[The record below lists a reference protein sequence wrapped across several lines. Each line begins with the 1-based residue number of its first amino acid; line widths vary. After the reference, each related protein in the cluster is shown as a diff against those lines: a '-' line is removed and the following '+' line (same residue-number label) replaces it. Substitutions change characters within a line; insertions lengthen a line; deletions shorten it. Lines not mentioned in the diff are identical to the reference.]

1 MASVSIL
8 KPLDVAE
15 WDDLLLACDCATFFH
30 TAAWAHVLSGSYGY
44 TPLYFTIIENGRL
57 TGLIPAME
65 IDSFLTGK
73 RGVSLPFTDFCL
85 PIAADS
91 ESFIA
96 LQDAVRA
103 YGRKACWKSIEF
115 RGGENF
121 GHEPA
126 WKSYFTH
133 TLAVDQDENAIFKA
147 FRGNTRR
154 NIRHAI
160 GAGVSVQRLE
170 SREAVAEFFRLHC
183 ITRRNHGLP
192 PQPARFFDQIYDHI
206 IAAGRG
212 FVMLA
217 WHQCR
222 VVAGA
227 MFFHFKDHAI
237 YKFGAS
243 DRNCQRLRAN
253 NMVMWES
260 IRWCCQNGI
269 RSFLFGRT
277 EPGNKGLLQFKRAWG
292 TNEDRLEYCKFDF
305 RAEAFITEKSRAR
318 TFYPFF
324 RIMPMPLL
332 RLAGNLL
339 YRHLG

>member
-8 KPLDVAE
+8 NPLDVAE

-73 RGVSLPFTDFCL
+73 RGVALPFTDFCL

-237 YKFGAS
+237 TSLGRRIGIVSVCGQTTWSCGSPFAGAARMAS
-243 DRNCQRLRAN
+243 AAFFSVAPSPATRGFCSSNAPGAQMKIGWNTASSISGQR
-253 NMVMWES
+253 
-260 IRWCCQNGI
+260 
-269 RSFLFGRT
+269 RSLQKNHALGRSTLFSG
-277 EPGNKGLLQFKRAWG
+277 
-292 TNEDRLEYCKFDF
+292 
-305 RAEAFITEKSRAR
+305 
-318 TFYPFF
+318 
-324 RIMPMPLL
+324 
-332 RLAGNLL
+332 
-339 YRHLG
+339 